1 MWSKHPA
8 EQRQWRKPRQAWEIS
23 QGKKTK
29 AAKFKRER
37 KAVSAGPAASINTWM
52 AVSSRKKGGIIPC
65 LPRCRTRPEATRK
78 PGPSCGPQGNKVGF
92 VPGEELGS
100 EQGRGAPEQ
109 LLADRPPAGLPGPPG
124 REGPPEPRTAAL
136 CRPGGVP
143 LERRSP
149 LALGLETDCWPSKS
163 FPFPSYRFPL
173 CKMGIAAG
181 NFLGRV

>member
-78 PGPSCGPQGNKVGF
+78 PGPSCGPQGNKAGF

-100 EQGRGAPEQ
+100 EQGRGPPER
-109 LLADRPPAGLPGPPG
+109 LLADRPPAGPRGRLAGRDHQSLARLLSADLEESRW
-124 REGPPEPRTAAL
+124 REGAL
-136 CRPGGVP
+136 WLWASKPIAGLP
-143 LERRSP
+143 SRSP
-149 LALGLETDCWPSKS
+149 FLATVSLFVKWGSLLVTS
-163 FPFPSYRFPL
+163 
-173 CKMGIAAG
+173 
-181 NFLGRV
+181 